1 MPHDVLLCCLLT
13 NLPMSSFRMKQSH
26 PGIFED
32 LCLYSEICLI
42 LAEYS
47 FRLFSRRFVHEL
59 FMDVDFKELMA
70 EPCKLLSIKLPVSSL
85 SPAGGEGT
93 IQEATTVSSGG
104 VGITNPLQQQLGNLA
119 EVASDDALSPP

>member
-1 MPHDVLLCCLLT
+1 
-13 NLPMSSFRMKQSH
+13 MKQSH

-85 SPAGGEGT
+85 SPAGKDGT
-93 IQEATTVSSGG
+93 IQEATTVPSSGVG
-104 VGITNPLQQQLGNLA
+104 VTNPLQQQLGNLA

>member
-1 MPHDVLLCCLLT
+1 
-13 NLPMSSFRMKQSH
+13 MKQSH

-59 FMDVDFKELMA
+59 FMDVNYQELLV
-70 EPCKLLSIKLPVSSL
+70 EPCKILNLKLPSSSAVS
-85 SPAGGEGT
+85 PGGNGPNPSVGGAAAA
-93 IQEATTVSSGG
+93 ATAVSTVGHG
-104 VGITNPLQQQLGNLA
+104 LTNPLKMLGNLT